1 MMMPEAAHC
10 SRPTLRDREQG
21 LAMHRTRVSYWTLTL
36 GLLTILATG
45 LPGCGTTRPPQEQG
59 YLLEQ
64 RRADSEHYLSQTQE
78 RYLALLQGLKAQYDA
93 YSAGRQPRAP
103 VLDYLIISGG
113 GDWGAFGASILKGW
127 GKVPP
132 SEPLARPRFDIV
144 TGVSTGALIAPFAYL
159 GDDDSIERIVTLY
172 RNPQSD
178 WVKTRWPLYFLPNNI
193 SFAEVPGLER
203 EVKKTV
209 TPEMIAR
216 IADAGKDGRLLFVN
230 TTNLDDAS
238 PHVFYL
244 IPEARRAVETGDVER
259 FHRILLASSG
269 IPGAFPY
276 RVIDGAMYVDGG
288 VSSNMI
294 FGSRIPE
301 EHRLPALWQSLYP
314 DVPMPKLRYWVIF
327 NNQFQSSPTVVKAR
341 WFDIISRSIELSTR
355 SATLASMRQLHLM
368 AEVARLKRHADIEVR
383 IVAVPDD
390 WMPPKPGTFVKE
402 TMNNL
407 ADLGERMGADPT
419 SWRTSPP

>member
-1 MMMPEAAHC
+1 VTGHP
-10 SRPTLRDREQG
+10 
-21 LAMHRTRVSYWTLTL
+21 RTRFSRRKLTH

-45 LPGCGTTRPPQEQG
+45 LPGCGGTTRPPQAQE
-59 YLLEQ
+59 YLLE
-64 RRADSEHYLSQTQE
+64 RRREDSEHYLEQTQE
-78 RYLALLQGLKAQYDA
+78 RYLSLLKGTKAQYDE
-93 YSAGRQPRAP
+93 YLAGRQAKPP
-103 VLDYLIISGG
+103 VIDYLIISGG

-127 GKVPP
+127 GKIPK
-132 SEPLARPRFDIV
+132 SEPLARPKFDVV

-159 GDDDSIERIVTLY
+159 GDDESIERIVTLY
-172 RNPQSD
+172 REPQSD
-178 WVKTRWPLYFLPNNI
+178 WVQTRWPFYFLPNNI

-209 TPEMIAR
+209 TLEMIAR
-216 IADAGKDGRLLFVN
+216 LVEEGKDGRLLFVN

-244 IPEARRAVETGDVER
+244 IPEARRAALTGDLER
-259 FHRILLASSG
+259 FHSILMASSG

-288 VSSNMI
+288 VTSNMI

-301 EHRLPALWQSLYP
+301 ESRLPALWKSLYP
-314 DVPMPKLRYWVIF
+314 KLPMPKLRYWVIF
-327 NNQFQSSPTVVKAR
+327 NNQLQTAPTVVKAR

-355 SATLASMRQLHLM
+355 SSTLASMRLLHLM
-368 AEVARLKRHADIEVR
+368 AETARLKHDANIEVR
-383 IVAVPDD
+383 IVAIPDD
-390 WMPPKPGTFVKE
+390 WTPPKPGTFVKE

-407 ADLGERMGADPT
+407 AELGERMGADPT

>member
-1 MMMPEAAHC
+1 MN
-10 SRPTLRDREQG
+10 
-21 LAMHRTRVSYWTLTL
+21 RTRVSCWKLTL

-45 LPGCGTTRPPQEQG
+45 LPGCGTMRPTQEQG

-64 RRADSEHYLSQTQE
+64 RRADSEDYLSQTQD
-78 RYLALLQGLKAQYDA
+78 RYLALLQGLKVQYDA
-93 YSAGRQPRAP
+93 YSAGRQPSAP

-113 GDWGAFGASILKGW
+113 GDWGAFGAGFLKGW
-127 GKVPP
+127 GTVPP

-159 GDDDSIERIVTLY
+159 GDDASIERIVTLY

-216 IADAGKDGRLLFVN
+216 IADASNDGRLLFVN

-244 IPEARRAVETGDVER
+244 VPEARRAVKANDVER
-259 FHRILLASSG
+259 FHHILLASSG

-288 VSSNMI
+288 VTSNMI

-301 EHRLPALWQSLYP
+301 ENRLPALWQSLYP
-314 DVPMPKLRYWVIF
+314 DVPMPKMRYWVIF
-327 NNQFQSSPTVVKAR
+327 NNQFQTSPTVVQAR

-355 SATLASMRQLHLM
+355 SATLSSMRQLHLM
-368 AEVARLKRHADIEVR
+368 AEVARLKRNADIEVR

-390 WMPPKPGTFVKE
+390 WIAPKPGTFVKE